1 MKWEQQ
7 VQKEVNKDTRSDLFE
22 VTNRDDSNHRYGHES
37 HNEGSFGDEP
47 RQHPQG
53 GRQSRSSSDQ
63 DAEGDEESQASYMAS
78 DARKSEISDD
88 LAAKSFKTFKTF
100 KSRGQKGDKKK
111 KKKKAVVIDDN

>member
-1 MKWEQQ
+1 
-7 VQKEVNKDTRSDLFE
+7 
-22 VTNRDDSNHRYGHES
+22 
-37 HNEGSFGDEP
+37 
-47 RQHPQG
+47 
-53 GRQSRSSSDQ
+53 
-63 DAEGDEESQASYMAS
+63 MAS